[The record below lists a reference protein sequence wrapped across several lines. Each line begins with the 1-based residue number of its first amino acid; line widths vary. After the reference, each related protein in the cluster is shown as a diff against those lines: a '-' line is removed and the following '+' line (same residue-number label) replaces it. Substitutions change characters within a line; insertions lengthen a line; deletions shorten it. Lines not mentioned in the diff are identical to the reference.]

1 MNLLLT
7 AVQSLD
13 ARPPD
18 GPVYRTIVA
27 LDVEGSTT
35 RANRDK
41 RELRRGL
48 YGLTEQALEI
58 TGIID
63 KYLEPKADRGDGV
76 MILIRPDDEVP
87 KTMVLERLIPVL
99 TRLLQEHNAAAPRPK
114 LQLRLRAVVH
124 AGEVHE
130 DENGFYGDDIDA
142 AFRLLE
148 APQLKRA
155 LKGAPGSPLILV
167 VSEEIYHSIIEQED
181 PDADRFRP
189 LVRVKVGHRFR
200 RGWVSVPVPV
210 LVEPSGPSRRPQS
223 RLVPA
228 SRLAIAPLN
237 GHGHE
242 PESPERG
249 DPGADSAQGPGSGSG
264 VSGRGEPPRERG

>member
-1 MNLLLT
+1 MGILLT

-13 ARPPD
+13 VRLPD
-18 GPVYRTIVA
+18 GPVYRTIIV

-35 RANRDK
+35 RTNRDK

-48 YGLTEQALEI
+48 YGLTERALET

-63 KYLEPKADRGDGV
+63 KHLEPMADRGDGV

-87 KTMVLERLIPVL
+87 KTMVVERLIPTL
-99 TRLLQEHNAAAPRPK
+99 TRLLHQHNAAVARPE

-130 DENGFYGDDIDA
+130 DENGFFGDDIDT

-148 APQLKRA
+148 APRLKRA
-155 LKGAPGSPLILV
+155 LKEASGSPLILV
-167 VSEEIYHSIIEQED
+167 VSEEVYHSVIEQEN
-181 PDADRFRP
+181 PDADRFRQ
-189 LVRVKVGHRFR
+189 LVRVRVGHRFR
-200 RGWVSVPVPV
+200 RGWVSVPVPAR
-210 LVEPSGPSRRPQS
+210 PSPSRRGQG
-223 RLVPA
+223 RLTPA
-228 SRLAIAPLN
+228 PLLAIARLN

-242 PESPERG
+242 PEPSARG
-249 DPGADSAQGPGSGSG
+249 GKTPAAPTVGAAGTGVSALGALPRGPG
-264 VSGRGEPPRERG
+264 